1 MNDKNDIIQ
10 IFGILMKNPTL
21 LSKTDKYNLNLT
33 DFSTRFEKY
42 LFDAICGLYN
52 SGASSISVVEIE
64 NYFESNAT
72 AKKTYEQSNGREYL
86 EDAL

>member
-1 MNDKNDIIQ
+1 MNNKNDVIQ

-33 DFSTRFEKY
+33 DFSTRFERY
-42 LFDAICGLYN
+42 VFDAINGLYN
-52 SGASSISVVEIE
+52 NGASSISILEIE

-72 AKKTYEQSNGREYL
+72 AKKTYEQSSGREYL